1 MGLVLECLSCKSQE
15 DRHVYVYYAH
25 TPRDKDCPVT
35 KAVTC
40 SFCHSFS
47 FLPMQ
52 TSPVFHSTSLCSGNH
67 RFGGLEMVSSQ
78 NSEEREKETSPRMHP
93 EAFRLSGS
101 QSPDSRLVS
110 DVAPPWHAEVVGRGF
125 QAPPGVGLTP
135 VTRQPGHRC
144 RAHFASLAKSGR
156 GQRCQWPER
165 FRVGGGCGGTS
176 GVSDIPPALQGASV
190 RALLVGFPR
199 AEQVCL
205 LLFSGVSGT
214 PRSSAAFLAPSCFLV
229 LLN

>member
-1 MGLVLECLSCKSQE
+1 
-15 DRHVYVYYAH
+15 
-25 TPRDKDCPVT
+25 
-35 KAVTC
+35 
-40 SFCHSFS
+40 
-47 FLPMQ
+47 MQ

-78 NSEEREKETSPRMHP
+78 NSEEKEKETSPRLHP
-93 EAFRLSGS
+93 EAFRPSGS

-110 DVAPPWHAEVVGRGF
+110 DVAPPPHAEVVGRGF
-125 QAPPGVGLTP
+125 QAPPGVGLTQ

-144 RAHFASLAKSGR
+144 LFASLAKSGR

-176 GVSDIPPALQGASV
+176 GGSDIPPALQGASV

-205 LLFSGVSGT
+205 LLSSGVAGLLG
-214 PRSSAAFLAPSCFLV
+214 PALLFLAPSCFLV
-229 LLN
+229 LLS

>member
-1 MGLVLECLSCKSQE
+1 
-15 DRHVYVYYAH
+15 
-25 TPRDKDCPVT
+25 
-35 KAVTC
+35 
-40 SFCHSFS
+40 
-47 FLPMQ
+47 MQ

-93 EAFRLSGS
+93 EAFRPSGS
-101 QSPDSRLVS
+101 QSPDLRLVS

-144 RAHFASLAKSGR
+144 CALFASLAKSGR

-176 GVSDIPPALQGASV
+176 GAVTFHLPFREHLSVLSWWGFHVQNKSVSFYPAVSV
-190 RALLVGFPR
+190 GLLGPV
-199 AEQVCL
+199 
-205 LLFSGVSGT
+205 LLFW
-214 PRSSAAFLAPSCFLV
+214 PLAVF
-229 LLN
+229 